1 MDKARDAALATLGRI
16 LDKNQDLDRVLA
28 ALPNDLDP
36 RDRAFVRQLVAT
48 CLRQLGRIDDLI
60 ETSLRKPLPPRM
72 TVVRHILRLGIT
84 QLLFMDV
91 PNHAAINTSVELLS
105 RQKDKRTAGFKG
117 LVNAVLRRM
126 TRQSNSLL
134 RKQDP
139 LLALPDWLQYPW
151 VDAWGEEAVADILAV
166 QASEPPLD
174 ISLKPGEDA
183 QAWAE
188 KLEADMLPTGSL
200 RRKSG
205 GRIEDLPG
213 YSDGRWW
220 VQDTAA
226 TLPVKLL
233 GDLDGQHVI
242 DMCAAPGGKTMQLA
256 AADAQVTAVDRSEN
270 RLVRLKENMARLD
283 LAAQVVAAD
292 GAAWTPDAP
301 VDAVLLDAPC
311 STTGTLRRH
320 PDVAWLKGQEDVD
333 KLAPL
338 QAKLLAHCAS
348 YVRPGGLMVYC
359 VCSLQPEEG
368 AAQIEAFL
376 ADNPD
381 WKRDKITASDTNVP
395 PEMITPDG
403 DLRTLPSMLS
413 EAGGMDGFFAARLIK
428 ST

>member
-1 MDKARDAALATLGRI
+1 MDKAREAALATLGRI

-28 ALPNDLDP
+28 ALPDDMHP

-60 ETSLRKPLPPRM
+60 DTSLRKPLPPRM

-91 PNHAAINTSVELLS
+91 PNHAAINTSVDLLG

-126 TRQSNSLL
+126 TRQGKSLL
-134 RKQDP
+134 HKQD
-139 LLALPDWLQYPW
+139 ATQNLPDWLFEPW
-151 VDAWGEEAVADILAV
+151 ESAYGGEAVSDIV
-166 QASEPPLD
+166 TTQSIEPPLD
-174 ISLKPGEDA
+174 LSLKPGEDA
-183 QAWAE
+183 EHWAKE
-188 KLEADMLPTGSL
+188 LDADILPTGSL

-213 YSDGRWW
+213 YGDGLWW

-226 TLPVKLL
+226 SLPATLL
-233 GDLDGQHVI
+233 GNVKGQHVI
-242 DMCAAPGGKTMQLA
+242 DMCAAPGGKSMQLA
-256 AADAQVTAVDRSEN
+256 AAGAQVTAVDRSAN
-270 RLVRLKENMARLD
+270 RLTRLKENMTRLG
-283 LAAQVVAAD
+283 LEAQIITAD
-292 GAAWTPDAP
+292 GVEWTPDAP

-333 KLAPL
+333 KLVPL

-381 WKRDKITASDTNVP
+381 WQRQQITPSDAHIL
-395 PEMITPDG
+395 PEMITPEG
-403 DLRTLPSMLS
+403 DLRTLPSMLAD
-413 EAGGMDGFFAARLIK
+413 AGGMDGFLAARLIK